1 MPRFLRFAIAL
12 TICVLTP
19 RSSEADPF
27 AISGPG
33 VNPNNFRITT
43 FASGLNYPYGMHM
56 LSDGSLLVA
65 TSDPAGTSFFSSTGK
80 LIRLVDADSDGI
92 VDGPGAT
99 LYTAPTGTGS
109 FTGVRAAGELV
120 AVMSAGQEISVLRAG
135 ASPGDPLTLEGTIEF
150 TIPTG
155 WEHVPSGLAL
165 RETPGQPG
173 GYDLLFQLG
182 SFDNN
187 SATTETATVS
197 GLVNGTLE
205 GDSIYMVTITDNGTS
220 VIGAA
225 LTQIVDGVRNP
236 AGIAFDPSTG
246 DLYFED
252 NGIDTPGNRSEA
264 FSADELNFLSA
275 TDIGGGVENFG
286 YADNYTEYRT
296 GNVIGGSGTQ
306 PLVAFQPIPSPNG
319 DESEGAAE
327 IAFAPP
333 GFPDGLNNGIFVG
346 FHGQFNLAGL
356 NNEENPLV
364 YVDLDTLNYFHFIGV
379 GESGI
384 GHLDGLLSAG
394 NSLFISDLSSNGS
407 ITNGAGSGG
416 IYQITNRVP
425 EPSIVSFFLLG
436 LGATAASACFG
447 GVGQKRKVPQTQIPH

>member
-1 MPRFLRFAIAL
+1 M
-12 TICVLTP
+12 
-19 RSSEADPF
+19 
-27 AISGPG
+27 
-33 VNPNNFRITT
+33 
-43 FASGLNYPYGMHM
+43 
-56 LSDGSLLVA
+56 
-65 TSDPAGTSFFSSTGK
+65 
-80 LIRLVDADSDGI
+80 
-92 VDGPGAT
+92 
-99 LYTAPTGTGS
+99 
-109 FTGVRAAGELV
+109 
-120 AVMSAGQEISVLRAG
+120 
-135 ASPGDPLTLEGTIEF
+135 TLEGTIEF

-173 GYDLLFQLG
+173 SYDLFFQLG

-187 SATTETATVS
+187 TVTTETATIS
-197 GLVNGTLE
+197 GLGLVSGTLE

-275 TDIGGGVENFG
+275 TDIGGGVDNFG

-327 IAFAPP
+327 IAFAPA

-346 FHGQFNLAGL
+346 FHGQFDLAGL
-356 NNEENPLV
+356 DNEENPLV
-364 YVDLDTLNYFHFIGV
+364 YVDLDTLDYFHFIGV

-394 NSLFISDLSSNGS
+394 NSLFIADLSSNGS
-407 ITNGAGSGG
+407 MGNGAGAGV
-416 IYQITNRVP
+416 IYQITSRVP
-425 EPSIVSFFLLG
+425 EPSLVSFCLLG
-436 LGATAASACFG
+436 LGVTAGLSFFRRG
-447 GVGQKRKVPQTQIPH
+447 GA

>member
-1 MPRFLRFAIAL
+1 M
-12 TICVLTP
+12 
-19 RSSEADPF
+19 
-27 AISGPG
+27 
-33 VNPNNFRITT
+33 
-43 FASGLNYPYGMHM
+43 
-56 LSDGSLLVA
+56 
-65 TSDPAGTSFFSSTGK
+65 
-80 LIRLVDADSDGI
+80 
-92 VDGPGAT
+92 
-99 LYTAPTGTGS
+99 
-109 FTGVRAAGELV
+109 
-120 AVMSAGQEISVLRAG
+120 
-135 ASPGDPLTLEGTIEF
+135 TLEGTIEF

-173 GYDLLFQLG
+173 SYDLFFQLG

-187 SATTETATVS
+187 TVTTETATIS
-197 GLVNGTLE
+197 GLGLVSGTLE

-275 TDIGGGVENFG
+275 TDIGGGVDNFG

-327 IAFAPP
+327 IAFAPA

-346 FHGQFNLAGL
+346 FHGQFDLAGL
-356 NNEENPLV
+356 DNEENPLV
-364 YVDLDTLNYFHFIGV
+364 YVDLDTLDYFHFIGV

-394 NSLFISDLSSNGS
+394 NSLFIADLSSNGS
-407 ITNGAGSGG
+407 MGNGAGAGV
-416 IYQITNRVP
+416 IYQIEFLGPAHVGVTSRVP
-425 EPSIVSFFLLG
+425 EPSLVSFCLLG
-436 LGATAASACFG
+436 LGVTAGLSFFRRG
-447 GVGQKRKVPQTQIPH
+447 GA